1 MEIKVKDL
9 GSIDEKSMAQKEEA
23 VLDKAA
29 NNTETAEQIEAPVVS
44 QEEATQVTQP
54 GDFRFEIRPSL
65 IKLRIDDRRQRGR
78 EVNMKMP
85 KSLSVA

>member
-29 NNTETAEQIEAPVVS
+29 NNTETAQQTETPVVS
-44 QEEATQVTQP
+44 QEGTAQVTP
-54 GDFRFEIRPSL
+54 P
-65 IKLRIDDRRQRGR
+65 
-78 EVNMKMP
+78 
-85 KSLSVA
+85 A